1 MELENGEKDSE
12 LKGLWGTTPL
22 FHVIAKATRSSIQIL
37 LLSPN
42 LLKNKNLI
50 E

>member
-22 FHVIAKATRSSIQIL
+22 FHVITKATKAQFRYCCCHKL
-37 LLSPN
+37 C
-42 LLKNKNLI
+42 
-50 E
+50 